1 MIRVLVVDDQD
12 LVRAGAVAVI
22 DAAADLCVVGEA
34 ADGAQALAVQRER
47 RADVVVMDVRMPVL
61 DGIETTTRLL
71 AAGMPPCRVLVL
83 TTFDL
88 DEYVYAA
95 LRAGA
100 AGFLLKDAPTEELL
114 AAVRTVHRGDA
125 VIAPSAT
132 RRLLAQVVP
141 ALPDV
146 AARDHALDVLTERER
161 DVVALLADGMSN
173 AEIGARLF
181 LSEATVKTHVGR
193 VLAKLGLRDRVQA
206 VVYAYECGLVRAGT
220 PEC

>member
-71 AAGMPPCRVLVL
+71 APGMPPCRVLVL

-146 AARDHALDVLTERER
+146 AARERALDVLTERER

-173 AEIGARLF
+173 AELGARLF

-193 VLAKLGLRDRVQA
+193 VLSKLGLRDRVQ
-206 VVYAYECGLVRAGT
+206 VVVWAYRNGLAR
-220 PEC
+220 P

>member
-146 AARDHALDVLTERER
+146 AARDRALDVLTERER
-161 DVVALLADGMSN
+161 EVVALLADGMSN

-193 VLAKLGLRDRVQA
+193 VLAKLGLRDRVQ
-206 VVYAYECGLVRAGT
+206 VVVWAYRNGLAR
-220 PEC
+220 P

>member
-1 MIRVLVVDDQD
+1 MIRVLVVDDQP

-22 DAAADLCVVGEA
+22 DAAPDLAVVGEA
-34 ADGAQALAVQRER
+34 ADGAQALSVQRER
-47 RADVVVMDVRMPVL
+47 RADVVVLDVRMPVM
-61 DGIETTTRLL
+61 DGIETTARLL
-71 AAGMPPCRVLVL
+71 DASMPPCRVLVL

-100 AGFLLKDAPTEELL
+100 AGFLLKDAPTEDLL

-132 RRLLAQVVP
+132 RRLLAEVVP

-146 AARDHALDVLTERER
+146 AARDRALAGLTERER
-161 DVVALLADGMSN
+161 DVVVLLADGLSN
-173 AEIGARLF
+173 AEIGARTY

-193 VLAKLGLRDRVQA
+193 VLAKLGLRDRVQ
-206 VVYAYECGLVRAGT
+206 VVVWAYRNGLVR
-220 PEC
+220 P

>member
-22 DAAADLCVVGEA
+22 DGAPDMVVVGEA
-34 ADGAQALAVQRER
+34 ADGAQALSVQRER
-47 RADVVVMDVRMPVL
+47 RADVVVMDVRMPVM
-61 DGIETTTRLL
+61 DGIETTVRLL
-71 AAGMPPCRVLVL
+71 EPAMPHCRVLVL
-83 TTFDL
+83 TTFDV

-100 AGFLLKDAPTEELL
+100 AGFLLKDAPTDELL

-146 AARDHALDVLTERER
+146 AARDRALAALTERER
-161 DVVALLADGMSN
+161 DVVVLLADGLSN
-173 AEIGARLF
+173 AEIGARLY

-193 VLAKLGLRDRVQA
+193 VLAKQGLRDRVQ
-206 VVYAYECGLVRAGT
+206 VVVWAYRNGLVR
-220 PEC
+220 P